1 MIKQRQDALHKK
13 IILQSSFSPTWFLVD
28 QHKTGTRNQ
37 GIGLL
42 EALNLPYTL
51 FSLSVHPLLKALPR
65 SCWPLPWIRV
75 GETSLP
81 LTPPWPNLLVA
92 AGTVATLAAAR
103 IRKASRGRC
112 FTIALQNPRIDLKQF
127 DCVIAPR
134 HDALQGDNIL
144 ETFGAL
150 HRVTPERL
158 VQEALEFR
166 GAWDGLPHPLVT
178 VLVGGP
184 NRHLTFGREEAKQL
198 GRDLKRLHEQTGCG
212 FLMTCSRRTP
222 LKVRQILETL
232 SSEIPLFLWNGEG
245 KTPYFAFLAM
255 ADYIL
260 VTEDS
265 VSMLCEAAATD
276 KPIFVYPLPGK
287 ASKFEVFHQHFF
299 ETGVS
304 KPFKGE
310 LHFWARAPLL
320 ETQRVAEIVKQRL
333 ADVLPPCA

>member
-1 MIKQRQDALHKK
+1 MTQKKQDALHKK
-13 IILQSSFSPTWFLVD
+13 ILQSSFCPTWFLVD

-42 EALNLPYTL
+42 EALGFSYTL
-51 FSLSVHPLLKALPR
+51 FSLSVHPLLKAMPR
-65 SCWPLPWIRV
+65 SFWPLPWV
-75 GETSLP
+75 SVEETSLP

-92 AGTVATLAAAR
+92 GGTVATLAAAK

-112 FTIALQNPRIDLKQF
+112 FTIALQNPRMDLKQF
-127 DCVIAPR
+127 DWVIAPR
-134 HDALQGDNIL
+134 HDALKGDNVL
-144 ETFGAL
+144 ETCGAL
-150 HRVTPERL
+150 HRVIPARL
-158 VQEALEFR
+158 AQETLEFR
-166 GAWDGLPHPLVT
+166 GAWDYLPHPLVT

-184 NRHLTFGREEAKQL
+184 NRHLTFGNKEAITL
-198 GRDLKRLHEQTGCG
+198 GKDLKRLHEQTGCG

-232 SSEIPLFLWNGEG
+232 ASEIPLFLWNGEG

-260 VTEDS
+260 VTQDS

-276 KPIFVYPLPGK
+276 KPIFVYPLPGT
-287 ASKFEVFHQHFF
+287 ASKFEIFHQHFF
-299 ETGVS
+299 EIGVS

-310 LHFWARAPLL
+310 LHFWARAPFL
-320 ETQRVAEIVKQRL
+320 ETQRVAEIVKQHL
-333 ADVLPPCA
+333 ADASLPCA